1 MSTQFSPH
9 AGHSGAL
16 RCFDLSIDPDTV
28 MPEWFTAWREQFLC
42 SRSKLSH
49 RHEEALARLIPLL
62 LCGEQSA
69 IHVFGNE
76 VERLRGSKWN
86 DSIAALKCIETDEYA
101 HEQALQTLS
110 SSLMEPTDLHWIKRG
125 ARHFYLSLGITG
137 GMVEHFARVSQLD
150 ACVCIIMNAIT
161 HCDLGRHHL
170 ITQLFER
177 IKNDEARHVSMCRDH
192 YLQLGGDRN
201 LFKESRG
208 AIGKKLVPLLATQP
222 ESFENLGIDADR
234 LFQKLAP
241 V

>member
-9 AGHSGAL
+9 TGHSGAL
-16 RCFDLSIDPDTV
+16 RCFDLNIDPGTV
-28 MPEWFTAWREQFLC
+28 MPDWFVSWREQF
-42 SRSKLSH
+42 SGARSTLSY

-69 IHVFGNE
+69 IHVFRSE
-76 VERLRGSKWN
+76 AERLRGSKWN
-86 DSIAALKCIETDEYA
+86 DSIAALQRIETDEYA

-110 SSLMEPTDLHWIKRG
+110 SSLMEPADLHWIKRA
-125 ARHFYLSLGITG
+125 ARHFYLGLGTTG

-177 IKNDEARHVSMCRDH
+177 IKKDEARHVSMCREH
-192 YLQLGGDRN
+192 FLRLGGDRN

-208 AIGKKLVPLLATQP
+208 AIGKKLVPLLATQA

-234 LFQKLAP
+234 LLQKLAP